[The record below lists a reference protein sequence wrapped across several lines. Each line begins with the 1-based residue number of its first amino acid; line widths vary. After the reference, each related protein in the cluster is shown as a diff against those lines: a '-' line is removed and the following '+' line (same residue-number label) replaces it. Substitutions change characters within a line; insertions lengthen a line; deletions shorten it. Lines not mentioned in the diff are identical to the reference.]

1 MKKEIIVN
9 SSPNEV
15 RVALLEDGEI
25 VEFSMERA
33 ESRRAVGNVYKGV
46 VTAVRPGLQ
55 AAFVEIGMEKA
66 GFLHVSDLIHDEPED
81 DDDGGRGGRR
91 RRRSRREGL
100 RPIETMLKEGDE
112 LLVQVTKEIIG
123 TKGPRLTADI
133 SLPGRFM
140 VLMPKGDHVGVS
152 RKIEDRKERHRL
164 RDLLSSMKPE
174 DEGGAFIIRTAAVG
188 IEPKMLQRDMEYLR
202 DLWKEIQANAHS
214 TQAPAVVHQDVGLL
228 VGMIRDIFKDDIDGL
243 VLDSRDEYN
252 ELMQHVRNFSP
263 ELRERIQLYEGDV
276 PVFDKYGIEQ
286 ELKKSLERKVWMK
299 RGGFLVIDEAEALV
313 AIDVNTG
320 RYTGRKNQA
329 ETIFKTNMLAA
340 KEIARQLRLRDVG
353 GIIVCDFIDMDS
365 EDDKRKVLNELRTH
379 LKRDRARTK
388 TFPVTDLG
396 LVEMSRQ
403 RVQQSLKDR
412 LSDDCPYCGGGGQ
425 VLSTDTLAN
434 KVERLLLK
442 MAATG
447 SEKAVQVRA
456 NPTLALVLMT
466 DRANDIQNIARSTG
480 IRVDVVDDPR
490 LHREQFQIVSLHRRK
505 DLVAEIEKTAAEH
518 RDDGPRGRQ
527 EDSRRRRG
535 RDEDTGDRS
544 DRSERGGRRRRRRR
558 DEEDSGPSQERR
570 PARRG
575 RDQDA
580 GERDKPARRRRSEGE
595 DKPRRERRTEEP
607 VAEAN
612 ATPAAAREG
621 HPAEED
627 QEGTPRRRRRR
638 GRRGGRGRRRRREG
652 EDAAV
657 DTRDEAQA
665 APAAEA
671 PSTAETPVEQAPRP
685 TRPEREDRP
694 EPPSAPADAGTAERA
709 GEDEAEDDTRRRRR
723 RRGSRGR
730 GRGQRPAETASAVE
744 DQPVKEPGVSEAA
757 PVHDP
762 EPVEA
767 PVEQSQAQE
776 SAAGDADDSRE
787 RRRSRRSRRPRREGS
802 SAPERT
808 SGAPAD
814 EKPQAEERP
823 RAHERPQT
831 DERPRSESRQ
841 PAPGGP
847 RSTGPYVKPVPEEQW
862 MAQKL
867 EDEAASV
874 TQEPVTQ
881 EPVTR
886 EPVTQESLAP
896 PEAER
901 VESKDAPV
909 DGEGSDRSRR
919 PRRRRQRR
927 AGTPTRLI
935 GTGKTG
941 PDDD

>member
-66 GFLHVSDLIHDEPED
+66 GFLHVSDLIHDDPED

-91 RRRSRREGL
+91 RRRGRREGL

-123 TKGPRLTADI
+123 TKGPRLTADV

-202 DLWKEIQANAHS
+202 DLWKSIQSTAHS

-263 ELRERIQLYEGDV
+263 ELRERIHFYEGDV
-276 PVFDKYGIEQ
+276 PLFDKFGIEQ
-286 ELKKSLERKVWMK
+286 ELKKSLEKKVWMK

-365 EDDKRKVLNELRTH
+365 EDDKRKVLGELRTH

-442 MAATG
+442 LAATG
-447 SEKAVQVRA
+447 NEKAVQVRA

-466 DRANDIQNIARSTG
+466 DRANGIQSIARSTG
-480 IRVDVVDDPR
+480 IRIDVVDDPR

-505 DLVAEIEKTAAEH
+505 DLVAEIEKAAGER
-518 RDDGPRGRQ
+518 RDSGEQARREEPRH
-527 EDSRRRRG
+527 RRG
-535 RDEDTGDRS
+535 RDEDSGDRGE
-544 DRSERGGRRRRRRR
+544 RGERGGRRRRRRR
-558 DEEDSGPSQERR
+558 DEDDAGAPQERR

-575 RDQDA
+575 ADA
-580 GERDKPARRRRSEGE
+580 EQGGERPARRRRGDSE
-595 DKPRRERRTEEP
+595 DRPRRERLVEE
-607 VAEAN
+607 
-612 ATPAAAREG
+612 
-621 HPAEED
+621 PAEEVKTTAESRENHPAGD
-627 QEGTPRRRRRR
+627 DEGSPRRRRRR

-652 EDAAV
+652 EEPEAGAEAQSEATASEALVVEPAADEARV
-657 DTRDEAQA
+657 DDTRRPEPVAEVE
-665 APAAEA
+665 PELAAEA
-671 PSTAETPVEQAPRP
+671 SSEEFGGD
-685 TRPEREDRP
+685 E
-694 EPPSAPADAGTAERA
+694 EPH
-709 GEDEAEDDTRRRRR
+709 RRRR

-730 GRGQRPAETASAVE
+730 GRSRSGAESDADAQSVSKDTSPEPSAE
-744 DQPVKEPGVSEAA
+744 PVA
-757 PVHDP
+757 
-762 EPVEA
+762 EPVEERAETGPSGAA
-767 PVEQSQAQE
+767 PSDDAE
-776 SAAGDADDSRE
+776 SRD
-787 RRRSRRSRRPRREGS
+787 RRRSRRSRRPRREGTSGEPSPPPVDS
-802 SAPERT
+802 SAGEAPSRPEPVARREAR
-808 SGAPAD
+808 SDAGPA
-814 EKPQAEERP
+814 E
-823 RAHERPQT
+823 
-831 DERPRSESRQ
+831 
-841 PAPGGP
+841 
-847 RSTGPYVKPVPEEQW
+847 PYVKPVPEEEW
-862 MAQKL
+862 MAKKRDL
-867 EDEAASV
+867 EASS
-874 TQEPVTQ
+874 
-881 EPVTR
+881 
-886 EPVTQESLAP
+886 VTQESLSP
-896 PEAER
+896 PSAEPTSR
-901 VESKDAPV
+901 PDAPV
-909 DGEGSDRSRR
+909 EGDSDRAER

-927 AGTPTRLI
+927 SGTPTRLI
-935 GTGKTG
+935 GTGKSA
-941 PDDD
+941 DDED